1 MDQNELNQKFQIFEG
16 QIMQVQ
22 RQLQAVE
29 HAIVDMQQI
38 NFGLDDLVGKTN
50 EEIMAP
56 IGRGVYAKAKL
67 ISEDLIVDVGGRN
80 FVKKDIPSTKELIQG
95 QVENLSGIQKEL
107 EEELERINE
116 ELTQVMRDYQE
127 SKTKE

>member
-56 IGRGVYAKAKL
+56 IGRGVYARAKL